1 MSTARVDFTRAAAE
15 RIANVVRTV
24 ERGDR
29 DGEALRFGRVFDS
42 VPGTPLNLGT
52 FSGNWELNALK
63 TVTFHNVTSTPN
75 TASVRNLCVPSV
87 GFSTSNT
94 AETRYVIF
102 SKVKYYTSEPLVVEI
117 QQSTATCTLILGS
130 VDLSTIDGYVGDE
143 EQLLGHDDGACLKW
157 FSVTTCSTSTASV

>member
-1 MSTARVDFTRAAAE
+1 MSTARVDFTRGAAE
-15 RIANVVRTV
+15 RIANAVRLV
-24 ERGDR
+24 ETGSR
-29 DGEALRFGRVFDS
+29 DGAPYFPGRALDS
-42 VPGTPLNLGT
+42 VPGTPLKLGT
-52 FSGNWELNALK
+52 FSGNWQLNELK
-63 TVTFHNVTSTPN
+63 TVTFYNVTSTPN

-102 SKVKYYTSEPLVVEI
+102 SKVKYYTSEPIVVEI

-143 EQLLGHDDGACLKW
+143 EQLLGHSDEACLTW
-157 FSVTTCSTSTASV
+157 FSVTTCATATASV

>member
-1 MSTARVDFTRAAAE
+1 MSTSRITFTRPAAD
-15 RIANVVRTV
+15 RIANVVRIV
-24 ERGDR
+24 EQGSR
-29 DGEALRFGRVFDS
+29 DEAPLNFARALDS
-42 VPGTPLNLGT
+42 LPGTPLKLGT
-52 FSGNWELNALK
+52 FTADWQIDALQ
-63 TVTFHNVTSTPN
+63 TVTFYNVTSTPN

-102 SKVKYYTSEPLVVEI
+102 SKVKYYTSEPVVVEI
-117 QQSTATCTLILGS
+117 QQAGTATCTLILGS

-157 FSVTTCSTSTASV
+157 FSVTTCATATAS